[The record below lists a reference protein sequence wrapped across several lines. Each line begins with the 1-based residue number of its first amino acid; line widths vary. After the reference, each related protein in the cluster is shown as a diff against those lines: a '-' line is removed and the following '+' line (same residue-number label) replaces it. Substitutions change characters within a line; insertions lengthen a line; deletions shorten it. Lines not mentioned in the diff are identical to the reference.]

1 MSEETLEPQGFS
13 TYDLIR
19 LKGSTQL
26 LVAPLGQDFIE
37 GKLVRTPAAF
47 PCLTGQVQTAWKE
60 TRGED
65 WTDIAADTG
74 QAGTQI

>member
-26 LVAPLGQDFIE
+26 LVAPLGQDLIE

-47 PCLTGQVQTAWKE
+47 PCLTGQVQTA
-60 TRGED
+60 
-65 WTDIAADTG
+65 
-74 QAGTQI
+74 